1 MKKFIGRVNGKE
13 FDNREDFNEAVK
25 KAMENP
31 YEQLVVTS
39 YEKIVPDEE
48 PEPVKKV
55 EERPIVDLDDI
66 TIFRDDERD
75 EKGEYKIPEDIKE
88 KLKNCANRDEVVDSL
103 KRDLN
108 SWNKCKEDN
117 DKKIETYKEDI
128 DYANMKIKEL
138 TQDNENL
145 DAGIRYYKTLLGY
158 VGETETTNKVERKP
172 YTRPTLKFDIDLVR
186 DSILDMVDSFG
197 SYLRNKGFF

>member
-1 MKKFIGRVNGKE
+1 MKKFIGCVNGKN

-48 PEPVKKV
+48 PKPV
-55 EERPIVDLDDI
+55 EAIPTVDLDDI

-75 EKGEYKIPEDIKE
+75 EKGEYKIPEGIEE
-88 KLKNCANRDEVVDSL
+88 KLKNCANRDEVVYSL

-108 SWNKCKEDN
+108 CWNKCREDN
-117 DKKIETYKEDI
+117 DKNIESYKEDI
-128 DYANMKIKEL
+128 DFANMKIKEL
-138 TQDNENL
+138 TQDNETI
-145 DAGIRYYKTLLGY
+145 DAGIRFYKTLLGY
-158 VGETETTNKVERKP
+158 VGETETTNKVEKKP
-172 YTRPTLKFDIDLVR
+172 YTRPTVKFDKDLVR

-197 SYLRNKGFF
+197 SYLRKKGFF

>member
-1 MKKFIGRVNGKE
+1 MKKFIGCVNGKN

-48 PEPVKKV
+48 PVKKV
-55 EERPIVDLDDI
+55 EERPTIDLDDI
-66 TIFRDDERD
+66 TIFRDSERD
-75 EKGEYKIPEDIKE
+75 EKGEYKIPEGIEE

-108 SWNKCKEDN
+108 CWNKCRDDN
-117 DKKIETYKEDI
+117 DKNIESYKEDI
-128 DYANMKIKEL
+128 DFAKLKIKEL
-138 TQDNENL
+138 TQDNETL

-158 VGETETTNKVERKP
+158 VGEAETTKKVEKKP
-172 YTRPTLKFDIDLVR
+172 YTRPTVKVDKELVR

-197 SYLRNKGFF
+197 SYLRKKGFLPY

>member
-1 MKKFIGRVNGKE
+1 MKKFIGCVNGKN

-48 PEPVKKV
+48 PKPV
-55 EERPIVDLDDI
+55 EARPTVDLDDI

-75 EKGEYKIPEDIKE
+75 EKGEYKIPEGIEE
-88 KLKNCANRDEVVDSL
+88 KLKNCANRDEVVYSL

-108 SWNKCKEDN
+108 CWNKCREDN
-117 DKKIETYKEDI
+117 DKNIESYKEDI
-128 DYANMKIKEL
+128 DFANMKIKEL
-138 TQDNENL
+138 TQDNETI
-145 DAGIRYYKTLLGY
+145 DAGIRFYKTLLGY
-158 VGETETTNKVERKP
+158 VGETETTNKVEKKP
-172 YTRPTLKFDIDLVR
+172 YTRPTVKFDKDLVR

-197 SYLRNKGFF
+197 SYLRKKGFF

>member
-1 MKKFIGRVNGKE
+1 MKKFIGCVNGKN

-48 PEPVKKV
+48 PVKKV
-55 EERPIVDLDDI
+55 EERPTIDLDDI

-75 EKGEYKIPEDIKE
+75 EKGEYKIPEGIEE
-88 KLKNCANRDEVVDSL
+88 KLKNCANRDEVVYSL

-108 SWNKCKEDN
+108 CWNKCREDN
-117 DKKIETYKEDI
+117 DKNIESYKEDI
-128 DYANMKIKEL
+128 DFANMKIKEL
-138 TQDNENL
+138 TQDNETI
-145 DAGIRYYKTLLGY
+145 DAGIRFYKTLLGY
-158 VGETETTNKVERKP
+158 VGETETTNKVEKKP
-172 YTRPTLKFDIDLVR
+172 YTRPTVKFDKDLVR

-197 SYLRNKGFF
+197 SYLRKKGFF

>member
-1 MKKFIGRVNGKE
+1 MKKFIGCVNGKN

-48 PEPVKKV
+48 LEPVKKV
-55 EERPIVDLDDI
+55 EARPTVDLDDI

-75 EKGEYKIPEDIKE
+75 EKGEYKIPEGIEE
-88 KLKNCANRDEVVDSL
+88 KLKNCANRDEVVYSL

-108 SWNKCKEDN
+108 CWNKCREDN
-117 DKKIETYKEDI
+117 DKNIESYKEDI
-128 DYANMKIKEL
+128 DFANMKIKEL
-138 TQDNENL
+138 TQDNETI
-145 DAGIRYYKTLLGY
+145 DAGIRFYKTLLGY
-158 VGETETTNKVERKP
+158 VGETETTNKVEKKP
-172 YTRPTLKFDIDLVR
+172 YTRPTVKFDKDLVR

-197 SYLRNKGFF
+197 SYLRKKGFF

>member
-1 MKKFIGRVNGKE
+1 MKKFIGCVNGKN

-48 PEPVKKV
+48 LEPVKKV
-55 EERPIVDLDDI
+55 EARPIVDLDDI

-75 EKGEYKIPEDIKE
+75 EKGEYKIPEGIEE
-88 KLKNCANRDEVVDSL
+88 KLKNCANRDEVVYSL

-108 SWNKCKEDN
+108 CWNKCREGN
-117 DKKIETYKEDI
+117 DKNIESYKEDI
-128 DYANMKIKEL
+128 DFANMKIKEL
-138 TQDNENL
+138 TQDNETV
-145 DAGIRYYKTLLGY
+145 DAGIRFYKTLLGY
-158 VGETETTNKVERKP
+158 VGETETTNKVEKKP
-172 YTRPTLKFDIDLVR
+172 YTRPTVKFDKDIVR

-197 SYLRNKGFF
+197 SYLRKKGFF

>member
-1 MKKFIGRVNGKE
+1 MKKFIGCVNGKN

-48 PEPVKKV
+48 PKPV
-55 EERPIVDLDDI
+55 EARPTVDLDDI

-75 EKGEYKIPEDIKE
+75 EKGEYKIPEGIEE
-88 KLKNCANRDEVVDSL
+88 KLKNCANRDEVVYSL

-108 SWNKCKEDN
+108 CWNKCREDN
-117 DKKIETYKEDI
+117 DKNIESYKEDI
-128 DYANMKIKEL
+128 DFANMKIKEL
-138 TQDNENL
+138 TQDNETI
-145 DAGIRYYKTLLGY
+145 DAGIRFYKTLLGY
-158 VGETETTNKVERKP
+158 VGETETTNKVEKKP
-172 YTRPTLKFDIDLVR
+172 YTRPTVKFDKDLVR
-186 DSILDMVDSFG
+186 DSIWDMVDSFG
-197 SYLRNKGFF
+197 SYLRKKGFF